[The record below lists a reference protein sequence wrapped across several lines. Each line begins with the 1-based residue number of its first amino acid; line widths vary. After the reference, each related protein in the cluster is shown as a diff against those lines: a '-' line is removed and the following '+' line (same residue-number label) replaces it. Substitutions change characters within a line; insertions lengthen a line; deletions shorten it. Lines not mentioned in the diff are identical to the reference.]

1 MRLKE
6 RPAKRALRLEAKD
19 LASSET
25 LLKRSDPLTFVG
37 GMKMGRTFDPITLE
51 ILWRRLISIVD
62 EADSTVSRTAFS
74 SLLRDAHDYT
84 CMFTDRKGRE
94 LAQGSFATPGQSG
107 AMALGI
113 KNLVTQLPLE
123 TYKPGDVFITNDPW
137 ALAGHLND
145 VCVMSPIFYKDRLT
159 AFTACVFH
167 HSDIGGRVSSDNH
180 DVFEEGLFIPLV
192 KLYDGGV
199 LNQSVIDMIRWNV
212 RTSDEVIGDI
222 RSQIAA
228 NHVCAEKIC
237 QMLKEIDLDGL
248 DDLADQIISRTEKSM
263 REEIEKI
270 PDGIYRAEGIIEQM
284 KGQKDVVIKAAVEV
298 KESDITV
305 DLDGSSPQV
314 NWGGNVV
321 YNFTYAYVFMAMK
334 SMFGPDIPNNDGCAR
349 PIKLKAPEGSVVNC
363 KFPAAVAARLVIGH
377 FITEIIYRALSK
389 VLPDKV
395 LAASGGTPAQM
406 NVFYGRRNNGRPWH
420 SVIIRGGGMGAGS
433 TNDGNYVYIFPANGA
448 NTPIEIFESDT
459 PLIVE
464 SRELLTNSAGPG
476 RMKGGLGQREV
487 FRVPDDKYAPI
498 PPVNLGIQ
506 AGRHIHP
513 PEGLFGGKPGAKAQ
527 FLVNGSSGNPFG
539 LTQLKPGDVVI
550 IDAAGGGGYGNP
562 LERDP
567 EMVESDVI
575 EEYVSLEKAEE
586 DYGVAIDPK
595 TMKVDEEATRKLR
608 ESLRKA

>member
-1 MRLKE
+1 MRRK
-6 RPAKRALRLEAKD
+6 
-19 LASSET
+19 
-25 LLKRSDPLTFVG
+25 
-37 GMKMGRTFDPITLE
+37 TFDPITLE
-51 ILWRRLISIVD
+51 ILWRRLISVVD
-62 EADSTVSRTAFS
+62 ESDGSVARTAFS

-84 CMFTDRKGRE
+84 CMFTDQKGRE

-107 AMALGI
+107 AMALGV
-113 KNLVTQLPLE
+113 KNLVTKLPLE
-123 TYKPGDVFITNDPW
+123 TYKPGDIFITNDPW

-145 VCVMSPIFYKDRLT
+145 VCVLSPIFYKNKVV

-212 RTSDEVIGDI
+212 RTADEVVGDI

-237 QMLKEIDLDGL
+237 QMLRENDLENL
-248 DDLADQIISRTEKSM
+248 DDLADQIITRTERSM

-270 PDGIYRAEGIIEQM
+270 PDGIYKAKGIIEQM
-284 KGQKDVVIKAAVEV
+284 KGQPDVVIKAAVEV
-298 KESDITV
+298 KGSDIIV

-334 SMFGPDIPNNDGCAR
+334 SMFGPDIPNNDGCTK
-349 PIKLKAPEGSVVNC
+349 PIRLKAPEGTVVNC

-377 FITEIIYRALSK
+377 YLTEIIYRALSGVVPNK
-389 VLPDKV
+389 VI
-395 LAASGGTPAQM
+395 AASGGTPAQM
-406 NVFYGRRNNGRPWH
+406 NVFYGKRNDGRPWH
-420 SVIIRGGGMGAGS
+420 SVIIRGGGMGAS
-433 TNDGNYVYIFPANGA
+433 AISDGNYVYIFPANGA

-464 SRELLTNSAGPG
+464 RRELLTDSGGPG
-476 RMKGGLGQREV
+476 KMKGGLGKREV
-487 FRVPDDKYAPI
+487 FRIPDDKYAPI

-513 PEGLFGGKPGAKAQ
+513 PKGLFGGKPGAKAQ
-527 FLVNGSSGNPFG
+527 FLVDKVQGNPFG
-539 LTQLKPGDVVI
+539 LTQLKPGDAVT

-567 EMVESDVI
+567 EMLETDVR
-575 EEYVSLEKAEE
+575 EGYVSLEKAREY
-586 DYGVAIDPK
+586 YGVVIDPK
-595 TMKVDEEATRKLR
+595 TFKVDMEATRKLR
-608 ESLRKA
+608 KE

>member
-1 MRLKE
+1 ME
-6 RPAKRALRLEAKD
+6 
-19 LASSET
+19 
-25 LLKRSDPLTFVG
+25 
-37 GMKMGRTFDPITLE
+37 MGRKGHTFDPITLE

-62 EADSTVSRTAFS
+62 ESDSSVSRTAFS

-113 KNLVTQLPLE
+113 KNLVTNLPLE
-123 TYKPGDVFITNDPW
+123 TYKPGDIFITNDPW

-145 VCVMSPIFYKDRLT
+145 VCVMSPIFYKNKLV

-192 KLYDGGV
+192 KLYDGGK
-199 LNQSVIDMIRWNV
+199 LNQSVMDMIRWNV
-212 RTSDEVIGDI
+212 RTPDEVIGDI

-228 NHVCAEKIC
+228 NHVCSEKIS
-237 QMLKEIDLDGL
+237 QMLSENDLENL
-248 DDLADQIISRTEKSM
+248 DDLGDQVISRTEKSM

-270 PDGIYRAEGIIEQM
+270 PDGIYRAEGMIEQM
-284 KGQKDVVIKAAVEV
+284 KGQQDVVIKAAVEV
-298 KESDITV
+298 KGSDITV
-305 DLDGSSPQV
+305 DLEGSSPQV

-349 PIKLKAPEGSVVNC
+349 PVRLKAPEGTVVNC

-377 FITEIIYRALSK
+377 YITEIIYRALSG
-389 VLPDKV
+389 VAPDKV
-395 LAASGGTPAQM
+395 IAASGGTPAQM
-406 NVFYGRRNNGRPWH
+406 NVFYGKRNDARPWH
-420 SVIIRGGGMGAGS
+420 SVIIRGGGMGAS
-433 TNDGNYVYIFPANGA
+433 SISDGNYVYIFPANGA

-464 SRELLTNSAGPG
+464 RRELLTDSAGPG
-476 RMKGGLGQREV
+476 KMKGGLGQREV
-487 FRVPDDKYAPI
+487 FRIPDDKYAPI

-513 PEGLFGGKPGAKAQ
+513 PEGLFGGKTGAKAQ
-527 FLVNGSSGNPFG
+527 FLVNGIHGDPFG
-539 LTQLKPGDVVI
+539 LTQLKPGDAVT
-550 IDAAGGGGYGNP
+550 IDAAGGGGHGNA
-562 LERDP
+562 LEREP
-567 EMVESDVI
+567 EMVERDVI
-575 EEYVSLEKAEE
+575 EGYVSIEAAKK
-586 DYGVAIDPK
+586 DYGVEIDPK
-595 TMKVDEEATRKLR
+595 TFKVNMEETKKLR
-608 ESLRKA
+608 GQ